1 MLFRSIVP
9 ALVVLWA
16 ATAAAQGAGDTAASA
31 ASPAA
36 KPQGRPSGMA
46 VYRVCK
52 ADMKTYCPHMSAGSA
67 KQKQCMKENFEKLGP
82 DCQAILKRLD
92 PQTAK

>member
-1 MLFRSIVP
+1 MRFRSIGA
-9 ALVVLWA
+9 ALLALWA
-16 ATAAAQGAGDTAASA
+16 ATAAAQPSGETSA

-52 ADMKTYCPHMSAGSA
+52 ADMKLYCPHMSAGSA

-82 DCQAILKRLD
+82 DCQAILKRLE
-92 PQTAK
+92 PQAAK